1 MKKFFSLISILA
13 LTSTG
18 EVFANNFTLQSSEF
32 ANPVVTSPSKEFYSN
47 GFAQGFADF
56 YSRKNVLEVAGNVA
70 ANAPVYSSRGGIST
84 QSSSRPDVIASR
96 GISHDPYVLQI
107 DGNKY
112 MLIKENNDKK
122 FNKQDILG
130 ITDTQ
135 ETVFASL
142 KPLDINNDSKLTGEE
157 LTKSNV
163 RLVKIGKDGKLIN
176 DKKQDFQNSKIV
188 YIYMK
193 ELRKAYKNNGD
204 TGDFGM
210 YDVLVKND
218 NGTTKLVTGYVTFES
233 EEELSR
239 YF

>member
-1 MKKFFSLISILA
+1 MKKFFSLIAILA

-18 EVFANNFTLQSSEF
+18 EVFANNFTLQSSDF
-32 ANPVVTSPSKEFYSN
+32 SNPVVTSPSKGSYSN

-56 YSRKNVLEVAGNVA
+56 YDSQNVA
-70 ANAPVYSSRGGIST
+70 RTLETTGT
-84 QSSSRPDVIASR
+84 RIASAGTVFR
-96 GISHDPYVLQI
+96 DPYVLQI

-112 MLIKENNDKK
+112 MLVKENNDKK
-122 FNKQDILG
+122 FDKQDILG

-142 KPLDINNDSKLTGEE
+142 RPLDINRDSKLTGEE

-193 ELRKAYKNNGD
+193 ELRKAYKNNGN

>member
-1 MKKFFSLISILA
+1 MKKIFSLIAILA

-18 EVFANNFTLQSSEF
+18 EVFAHNFTLQSSDFSEDNF
-32 ANPVVTSPSKEFYSN
+32 VVTSPSKGSYSN
-47 GFAQGFADF
+47 GFSKGFSDF
-56 YSRKNVLEVAGNVA
+56 YESQNVIRTFETTSDGM
-70 ANAPVYSSRGGIST
+70 R
-84 QSSSRPDVIASR
+84 IASNGAVSR
-96 GISHDPYVLQI
+96 DPYVLQI

-112 MLIKENNDKK
+112 MLVKENNDKK
-122 FNKQDILG
+122 FDKQDILG
-130 ITDTQ
+130 INDTK

-142 KPLDINNDSKLTGEE
+142 RPLDINRDSKLTGDE
-157 LTKSNV
+157 LSKSNV

-193 ELRKAYKNNGD
+193 ELRKAYKNNGN

-218 NGTTKLVTGYVTFES
+218 DGTTKLVTGYVTFES
-233 EEELSR
+233 EEELSK

>member
-1 MKKFFSLISILA
+1 MKKIFSLIAILA

-18 EVFANNFTLQSSEF
+18 EVFANNFTLQSSDF
-32 ANPVVTSPSKEFYSN
+32 ANPVVTSPSKGAYSN
-47 GFAQGFADF
+47 GFAQGFYDF
-56 YSRKNVLEVAGNVA
+56 YEPRNVVRTLETASDGIRTASAGTVSR
-70 ANAPVYSSRGGIST
+70 
-84 QSSSRPDVIASR
+84 
-96 GISHDPYVLQI
+96 DPYVLQI

-112 MLIKENNDKK
+112 MLVKENNDKK
-122 FNKQDILG
+122 FDKQDILG

-135 ETVFASL
+135 ETVFVSL
-142 KPLDINNDSKLTGEE
+142 RPLDINRDSKLTGEE

-193 ELRKAYKNNGD
+193 ELRKAYKNNGN

-233 EEELSR
+233 ESEISR

>member
-1 MKKFFSLISILA
+1 MKKIFSLIAILA

-18 EVFANNFTLQSSEF
+18 EVFANNFTLQSSDF
-32 ANPVVTSPSKEFYSN
+32 ANPVVTSPSKGSYSN

-56 YSRKNVLEVAGNVA
+56 CTPENVLDVAGNVA
-70 ANAPVYSSRGGIST
+70 GNASIYSSRSGNST
-84 QSSSRPDVIASR
+84 QNTSRSNVIASS
-96 GISHDPYVLQI
+96 GISRDPYVLQI

-112 MLIKENNDKK
+112 MLVKENNDKK
-122 FNKQDILG
+122 FDKQDILG

-142 KPLDINNDSKLTGEE
+142 RPLDINRDSKLTGEE

-163 RLVKIGKDGKLIN
+163 RLVKISKDGKLIN

-193 ELRKAYKNNGD
+193 ELRKAYKNNGN